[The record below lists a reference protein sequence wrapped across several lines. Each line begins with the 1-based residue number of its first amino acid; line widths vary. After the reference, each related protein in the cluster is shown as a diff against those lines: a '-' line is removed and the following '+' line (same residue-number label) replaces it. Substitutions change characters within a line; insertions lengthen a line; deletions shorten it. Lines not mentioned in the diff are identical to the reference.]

1 MKKILEW
8 LSGGIIKDL
17 GNIVD
22 DLTTTKEEKEILK
35 NRLVNM
41 ILQHALESN
50 KLKAAIIGEEARGN
64 FLQRS
69 WRPIVMLAFA
79 AVVVFQF
86 FLYPVIKSFKP
97 ELPELPVLERP
108 FWDLLM
114 IGIGGYVVGR
124 SAEKIVPQLSFNK
137 SEK

>member
-17 GNIVD
+17 GKIVD
-22 DLTTTKEEKEILK
+22 DVVTTKEEKETLK
-35 NRLVNM
+35 NQLVNM
-41 ILQHALESN
+41 ILDHALTSD
-50 KLKAAIIGEEARGN
+50 KLKAAIIETEAKGN

-69 WRPIVMLAFA
+69 WRPIVMLSFA

-86 FLYPVIKSFKP
+86 FLYPILKAFNP
-97 ELPELPVLERP
+97 EMPDLPVLERP

-124 SAEKIVPQLSFNK
+124 SAEKIVPQINFNK
-137 SEK
+137 KER